1 MGDAGERGWPGR
13 RGGCDIGVMSL
24 SLGIE
29 ELLGYTDGERT
40 KWDDWFRAQ
49 GPAALQAAVQREG
62 RFPTVWSLVDH
73 IFLVE
78 KRHTQRLKQESPLT
92 EQTGVTEPD
101 AQALFAYGRAERS
114 ELAAVAR
121 AMTPA
126 DGARVI
132 EFQFRDQH
140 YRFTARKLLFHILVH
155 EIRHWAQIATA
166 VRNAGFEPPGFHDL
180 LFTAAME

>member
-1 MGDAGERGWPGR
+1 MCAAGERGSSVR
-13 RGGCDIGVMSL
+13 RSGYDIGVMSL

-29 ELLGYTDGERT
+29 ELLGYTDGERA
-40 KWDDWFRAQ
+40 KWNAWFRGQA
-49 GPAALQAAVQREG
+49 PAALQAAVQREG

-78 KRHTQRLKQESPLT
+78 KRHTQRLRQESPLT
-92 EQTGVTEPD
+92 EQTGVAEPD
-101 AQALFAYGRAERS
+101 AQALFAYGRA
-114 ELAAVAR
+114 
-121 AMTPA
+121 
-126 DGARVI
+126 ARVI

-140 YRFTARKLLFHILVH
+140 LRFTARKLLFHILFH

-166 VRNAGFEPPGFHDL
+166 VRNAGLEPPGFHDL